1 MNAAT
6 ERFFAPCPRGL
17 ESALA
22 EELREL
28 GVTEP
33 VPDDAGVAFAADFAA
48 VYRINL
54 GSRLASRVLWRVHEA
69 VYRNEQD
76 VYRAAFDLP
85 WHRWFAVERTI
96 AVTVNARRSPLRS
109 LDFITLKI
117 KDAVCDHFRAERG
130 RRPDVD
136 TRAPQVRIFA
146 FFDERRC
153 ALYLDTSG
161 DALFKRGGRAK
172 AGEAPLKENLAAGIL
187 RLTGWRPGT
196 PLMDPMCGGGT
207 FLTEAAQVAL
217 GMAPG
222 LGRRFGF
229 ENLTRFEP
237 ARWLAL
243 VQEAEATRQAP
254 RPLALF
260 GSDLHGE
267 ALARARENA
276 AALGLAEA
284 IQWKQANALEVRRPA
299 ESGILVSNPPYGV
312 RIGEA
317 EELAAFYP
325 RLGDKLK
332 RDFAGWNAFFL
343 TADLR
348 LAKLIRLQAARRTPL
363 YNGPLECRLFEYRM
377 VAGSARRPN

>member
-117 KDAVCDHFRAERG
+117 KDAVCDHFRAQRG